1 MLVIVAKD
9 KKTLEVKK
17 IVNLKLLTQKEFTD
31 LRNNYICYG
40 KTLRI

>member
-31 LRNNYICYG
+31 LRNNYKCYRLI
-40 KTLRI
+40 T